1 MDAETV
7 LKKVA
12 RHFQLSENQ
21 LTGKRT
27 GHRDERGMALELIYR
42 YCGASQARIGQL
54 VGLDY
59 TAVSRERKR
68 LRDRIESDKRL
79 KKRLQEIEVSGLS

>member
-1 MDAETV
+1 MAET
-7 LKKVA
+7 
-12 RHFQLSENQ
+12 Q

-27 GHRDERGMALELIYR
+27 GHRDERAIVLELMYR
-42 YCGASQARIGQL
+42 YGGASQARIGEL

-79 KKRLQEIEVSGLS
+79 GEKLKAIEASALR